1 MQKRRQKKRDKVNER
16 IGRLKQRFSTVW
28 SHYDISLGYD
38 ENETVTSV
46 EWNKKAGKQKD
57 AESGHGTYILQT
69 SLDENDE
76 ENIWEF
82 YNVIRTVE
90 ETFQNSEDR
99 FGHSPY
105 LS

>member
-1 MQKRRQKKRDKVNER
+1 M
-16 IGRLKQRFSTVW
+16 
-28 SHYDISLGYD
+28 
-38 ENETVTSV
+38 TSV

-82 YNVIRTVE
+82 YNVIRTYNAI
-90 ETFQNSEDR
+90 FCYFAFCKAKHLKED
-99 FGHSPY
+99 
-105 LS
+105 